1 MDNYET
7 EEQQVEAIKKWWS
20 ENFKMVIFLTVVGL
34 GSIVGVQQW
43 KNNQIVEAQ
52 TASMEYDHIL
62 KVVKES
68 KKEPINQQVET
79 MLNEYP
85 DYTYAALSAMLEA
98 KQMIEAGKMAEA
110 EKKLQWVI
118 ENGKAQNLQHISR
131 IRLATLMSAQGKNEE
146 ALKVLNV
153 EHGSFKASYLEV
165 KGDILVAL
173 KRTNEARSAYDQALE
188 AYAAIGANA
197 QILRVKRNDLGNS

>member
-20 ENFKMVIFLTVVGL
+20 ENYKMVVFLTIIGL

-43 KNNQIVEAQ
+43 KQNQNVKAQ

-62 KVVKES
+62 QVVKENKDES
-68 KKEPINQQVET
+68 ISQQVET

-98 KQMIEAGKMAEA
+98 KQMIEAGKLAEA
-110 EKKLQWVI
+110 EEKLQWVI
-118 ENGKAQNLQHISR
+118 SNGKAQNLLHISR
-131 IRLATLMSAQGKNEE
+131 IRLATLLSAQDKNEE

-153 EHGSFKASYLEV
+153 EKGSFTASYLEV

-173 KRTNEARSAYDQALE
+173 KRINEARAAYDQALE
-188 AYAAIGANA
+188 AYAVIGANA

>member
-20 ENFKMVIFLTVVGL
+20 ENYKMVIFLTIIGL

-43 KNNQIVEAQ
+43 KQKQTVNAQ

-62 KVVKES
+62 QVVKENKDEVIS
-68 KKEPINQQVET
+68 QQVEI

-98 KQMIEAGKMAEA
+98 KQMIEAGKLAEA
-110 EKKLQWVI
+110 EEKLQWVI
-118 ENGKAQNLQHISR
+118 NNSKAQNLQHISR
-131 IRLATLMSAQGKNEE
+131 IRLATLLSAQDKNEA

-153 EHGSFKASYLEV
+153 EKGSFTASYLEV

-173 KRTNEARSAYDQALE
+173 KRIDEARAAYDQALE
-188 AYAAIGANA
+188 AYAVIGANA

>member
-20 ENFKMVIFLTVVGL
+20 ENFKMVIFIAIIGL

-43 KNNQIVEAQ
+43 KQKQTANAQ
-52 TASMEYDHIL
+52 TASMEFDHIL
-62 KVVKES
+62 QVVKQSKDES
-68 KKEPINQQVET
+68 IQQQVET
-79 MLNEYP
+79 MLSDYP
-85 DYTYAALSAMLEA
+85 DYPYAALSAMLEA
-98 KQMIEAGKMAEA
+98 KQMIEAGKLAEA
-110 EKKLQWVI
+110 EEKFQWVI
-118 ENGKAQNLQHISR
+118 SNGKAQNLQHISR
-131 IRLATLMSAQGKNEE
+131 IRLATLMSAQGKNEQ
-146 ALKVLNV
+146 ALDILNV
-153 EHGSFKASYLEV
+153 EQGSFRASYLEV

-173 KRTNEARSAYDQALE
+173 KRINEARSAYDQALE

>member
-20 ENFKMVIFLTVVGL
+20 ENYKMVIFLTIIGL

-43 KNNQIVEAQ
+43 KQKQTVNAQ

-62 KVVKES
+62 QVVKENKDEVIS
-68 KKEPINQQVET
+68 QQVEI

-98 KQMIEAGKMAEA
+98 KQMIEAGKLAEA
-110 EKKLQWVI
+110 EEKFRWVI
-118 ENGKAQNLQHISR
+118 NNSKAQNLQHISR
-131 IRLATLMSAQGKNEE
+131 IRLATLLSAQDKNEA
-146 ALKVLNV
+146 ALNVLNV
-153 EHGSFKASYLEV
+153 EKGSFTASYLEV

-173 KRTNEARSAYDQALE
+173 KRINEARAAYDQALE
-188 AYAAIGANA
+188 AYAVIGANA

>member
-1 MDNYET
+1 
-7 EEQQVEAIKKWWS
+7 
-20 ENFKMVIFLTVVGL
+20 MVLFLTIIGL

-43 KNNQIVEAQ
+43 KQARTVKAQ
-52 TASMEYDHIL
+52 TASLEFDHIL
-62 KVVKES
+62 QVVQENKKES
-68 KKEPINQQVET
+68 INQQVET

-85 DYTYAALSAMLEA
+85 DYPYAALSAMLEA
-98 KQMIEAGKMAEA
+98 KQMIEAGKLADAE
-110 EKKLQWVI
+110 EKFQWVI
-118 ENGKAQNLQHISR
+118 NNGKAQNLQHISR
-131 IRLATLMSAQGKNEE
+131 VRLATLMSAQGKNEQ

-153 EHGSFKASYLEV
+153 EQGSFRASYLEV

-173 KRTNEARSAYDQALE
+173 KRLNEARSAYDQALE

>member
-7 EEQQVEAIKKWWS
+7 EEQQVEAIKKWLA
-20 ENFKMVIFLTVVGL
+20 ENYKMVLFLTIIGL

-43 KNNQIVEAQ
+43 KQAQTVKAQ
-52 TASMEYDHIL
+52 TASLEFDSIL
-62 KVVKES
+62 QVVKENKDES
-68 KKEPINQQVET
+68 INQQVET

-85 DYTYAALSAMLEA
+85 DYPYAALSAMLEA
-98 KQMIEAGKMAEA
+98 KQLIEAGKLAEA
-110 EKKLQWVI
+110 EEKFQWVI
-118 ENGKAQNLQHISR
+118 TNGKAQNLQHISR
-131 IRLATLMSAQGKNEE
+131 VRLATLMSAQGKNEQ

-153 EHGSFKASYLEV
+153 DQGSFRASYLEV

-173 KRTNEARSAYDQALE
+173 KRVNEARSAYDQALE

>member
-20 ENFKMVIFLTVVGL
+20 ENYKMVIFLTIIGL

-43 KNNQIVEAQ
+43 KQKQTVNAQ

-62 KVVKES
+62 QVVKENKDEVIS
-68 KKEPINQQVET
+68 QQVEI

-98 KQMIEAGKMAEA
+98 KQMIEAGKLAEA
-110 EKKLQWVI
+110 EEKLQWVI
-118 ENGKAQNLQHISR
+118 NNSKAQNLQHISR
-131 IRLATLMSAQGKNEE
+131 IRLATLLSAQDKNEA

-153 EHGSFKASYLEV
+153 EKGSFTASYLEV

-173 KRTNEARSAYDQALE
+173 KRINEARAAYDQALE
-188 AYAAIGANA
+188 AYAVIGANA

>member
-7 EEQQVEAIKKWWS
+7 EEQQVEAIKKWLA
-20 ENFKMVIFLTVVGL
+20 ENYKMVLFLTIIGL

-43 KNNQIVEAQ
+43 KQAQTVKAQ
-52 TASMEYDHIL
+52 TASLEFDNIL
-62 KVVKES
+62 QVVKENKDES
-68 KKEPINQQVET
+68 INQQVET

-85 DYTYAALSAMLEA
+85 DYPYAALSAMLEA
-98 KQMIEAGKMAEA
+98 KQLIEAGKLAEA
-110 EKKLQWVI
+110 EEKFQWVI
-118 ENGKAQNLQHISR
+118 TNGKAQNLQHISR
-131 IRLATLMSAQGKNEE
+131 VRLATLMSAQGKNEQ

-153 EHGSFKASYLEV
+153 DQGSFRASYLEV

-173 KRTNEARSAYDQALE
+173 KRVNEARSAYDQALE